1 LSRFANGLRG
11 RSIRYKESW
20 MTPHEFELSC
30 GASGKKYLE
39 NIQVTKKVAPL
50 LGIGKPSSCPT

>member
-1 LSRFANGLRG
+1 MDKAGCACQGLTLQAD
-11 RSIRYKESW
+11 SIKIFDDKEKKLYDIGYR

-39 NIQVTKKVAPL
+39 NIQV
-50 LGIGKPSSCPT
+50 IG

>member
-1 LSRFANGLRG
+1 VPAKGLTLQAD
-11 RSIRYKESW
+11 SIKIFDDKEKKLYDIGYR

-39 NIQVTKKVAPL
+39 NIQV
-50 LGIGKPSSCPT
+50 IG